1 MGDLQEYER
10 VPLIEMRERIISQL
24 KLNFAH
30 DNLNEAE
37 FERRVEIAH
46 AATSKLELVEVVSG
60 LPRYDESSGIPAER
74 NSVVTNQGR
83 VEESDTM
90 VAIFS
95 GVDRKGVW
103 RPARHTTMVAI
114 MGGLELDYTEAEF
127 PPGVTEIKIFACMGG
142 CELTVPPDLTVEVKA
157 IPIFGG
163 VDNRSKGTGA
173 DPTLRI
179 TAVAVMGGV
188 EIKTSSRKN

>member
-10 VPLIEMRERIISQL
+10 VPLIEMRERIINQL

-37 FERRVEIAH
+37 FERRVESAH
-46 AATSKLELVEVVSG
+46 AATSKLELVEVVRG
-60 LPRYDESSGIPAER
+60 LPRYDESTGIPAER
-74 NSVVTNQGR
+74 NSVVINHGR

-103 RPARHTTMVAI
+103 RPARRTTMVAI

-142 CELTVPPDLTVEVKA
+142 CELTVPPDLTVEVKG

-163 VDNRSKGTGA
+163 IDNGSKGTGG

-188 EIKTSSRKN
+188 EIKTSSRKS